1 MTLTIEI
8 QPEVERLLRAVARQR
23 GVALEEVVASCL
35 DFSPEAL
42 EELEDEL
49 DVAAMQR
56 ARLENDPN
64 ERKTLDD
71 LRAALA
77 ERRP

>member
-8 QPEVERLLRAVARQR
+8 QPEVERLLRAVAQER
-23 GVALEEVVASCL
+23 GVPLEEVVASCL

-49 DVAAMQR
+49 DNAEAERRM
-56 ARLENDPN
+56 ASSDPSK
-64 ERKTLDD
+64 RKTLDD
-71 LRAALA
+71 LRRAWNL
-77 ERRP
+77 

>member
-8 QPEVERLLRAVARQR
+8 QPEVERLLRAVARER
-23 GVALEEVVASCL
+23 RVPLEAVVASCL

-49 DVAAMQR
+49 DNAEAERRM
-56 ARLENDPN
+56 ASSDPSK
-64 ERKTLDD
+64 RKTLDD
-71 LRAALA
+71 LRRAWNL
-77 ERRP
+77 

>member
-8 QPEVERLLRAVARQR
+8 QPEVERLLRAVARER
-23 GVALEEVVASCL
+23 GVPLEEVVASCL

-56 ARLENDPN
+56 ARLENDPK
-64 ERKTLDD
+64 ERRTLDD
-71 LRAALA
+71 LRRAWNL
-77 ERRP
+77 